1 MSNLLKGLAALA
13 SLILAVMVISE
24 KAAQDPPPP
33 VLVWVLEQTDSTTKA
48 LQPFWDQAS
57 EIEEPAAVLSFDY
70 LGYFLLRGPWDV
82 WKIRLMGGAALSVA
96 VLVTLC
102 GLNGFEL
109 DSDDFAVGLAPFL
122 WAVVIK
128 GLLVIGRYLWL
139 LAGFYLF

>member
-33 VLVWVLEQTDSTTKA
+33 VLVWVLEQTDSATKA

-57 EIEEPAAVLSFDY
+57 EIEQPEAVLSLDY
-70 LGYFLLRGPWDV
+70 LAYFLLRGPWDV
-82 WKIRLMGGAALSVA
+82 WKIWLMGGGALSVA

-102 GLNGFEL
+102 GLNGFDL
-109 DSDDFAVGLAPFL
+109 DSDDFGIGLAPFL

-139 LAGFYLF
+139 LAGFYLL